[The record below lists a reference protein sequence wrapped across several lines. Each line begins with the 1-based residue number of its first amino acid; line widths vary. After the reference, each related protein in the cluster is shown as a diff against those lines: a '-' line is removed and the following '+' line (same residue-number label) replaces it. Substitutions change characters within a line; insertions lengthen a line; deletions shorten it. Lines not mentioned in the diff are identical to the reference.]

1 MGRAHTGRGPHGER
15 RASARLTGHTRP
27 VDVATFLSR
36 HPPFDA
42 LAPGELAKVA
52 RSVEIEHF
60 PAGTVILE
68 QSGEPAGYLYMVRKG
83 AVELIAEGRLYD
95 LLSDGEV
102 FGQFSLLAHES
113 PTSTVRAHED
123 TLCYLIGEDVADE
136 VLGTSAGQLFVLG
149 RMRERLAAGHET
161 MEPLSLQL
169 RPVGGLIRR
178 SPVAAGPGMS
188 VAGAAE
194 RMTAERISCLLVPM
208 REGWG
213 IVTDRDLRSRVL
225 ASHLSPETP
234 VEEIASFP
242 MKTLPEK
249 ALVGEA
255 LLAMFAEGV
264 NHFPVTRPDGSIA
277 GVVTATD
284 LMGIG
289 RDTPFTIRGA
299 IERARTRDE
308 VVAAGRE
315 LPQVVLALVD
325 ASSEPVSVGRVVA
338 LVVDAL
344 TTRLLTI
351 GIERFGEPP
360 VPWAW
365 LALGSAAR
373 REQALA
379 TDQDHA
385 LAYDAQDRTVEDVD
399 PYFAELAE
407 FVTEGLEG
415 AGIPRCKGDAMA
427 ANAAMRRSVEGWID
441 ALHGWMRDLGS
452 SGSVLSSIVYDFRR
466 VTGPLDPEPELE
478 ATILEARNDP
488 SFLRHL
494 GRRALDHRA
503 PTGFLRDLVV
513 ERKGE
518 HVGHL
523 DVKHGG
529 ITIIGNIARLEGVRA
544 GIPAKE
550 TLDRL
555 AGAGAAGTLEESV
568 ASELSEAFRFLWEV
582 RLRHQ
587 AGQVRGGET
596 PDDFVDP
603 STLGPVTRRGL
614 KEAFGVIS
622 RAQRG
627 LAADL
632 GLRLP

>member
-1 MGRAHTGRGPHGER
+1 M
-15 RASARLTGHTRP
+15 
-27 VDVATFLSR
+27 DVATFLSR
-36 HPPFDA
+36 HPPFDG
-42 LAPGELAKVA
+42 LPPDELAKVA

-60 PAGTVILE
+60 SAGVVILE
-68 QSGEPAGYLYMVRKG
+68 QSGQPAHYLYVVRKG

-95 LLSDGEV
+95 LLSEGEV
-102 FGQFSLLAHES
+102 FGQFSLLTDES

-123 TLCYLIGEDVADE
+123 TLCYLIGADVADE
-136 VLGTSAGQLFVLG
+136 ILGTSAGQLFVLG
-149 RMRERLAAGHET
+149 RMRERLAAGHEA
-161 MEPLSLQL
+161 MEPASLQL

-178 SPVAAGPGMS
+178 APIAADPGMS
-188 VAGAAE
+188 VGGAAE
-194 RMTAERISCLLVPM
+194 RMTAERVSCLLVSM
-208 REGWG
+208 HDGWG

-225 ASHLSPETP
+225 ASHRSLDTP
-234 VEEIASFP
+234 VAEVASFP
-242 MKTLPEK
+242 VKTLPEK

-264 NHFPVTRPDGSIA
+264 HHFPVTRADGSIA

-284 LMGIG
+284 LMDIG
-289 RDTPFTIRGA
+289 RDTPFSIRGA
-299 IERARTRDE
+299 IERARTRDD

-325 ASSEPVSVGRVVA
+325 ATSEPVGVGRVVA
-338 LVVDAL
+338 LVVDAM
-344 TTRLLTI
+344 TTRLLTL

-360 VPWAW
+360 VSWAW

-373 REQALA
+373 REQALG
-379 TDQDHA
+379 TDQDHS
-385 LAYDAQDRTVEDVD
+385 LAYDAQDRPVAEVD

-415 AGIPRCKGDAMA
+415 ADISRCKGDAMA
-427 ANAAMRRSVEGWID
+427 TNPAMRRSVQGWVD
-441 ALHGWMRDLGS
+441 ALRAWMRDPGP
-452 SGSVLSSIVYDFRR
+452 SGSILSSIVYDFRR
-466 VTGPLDPEPELE
+466 VTGPLDPEPEFE
-478 ATILEARNDP
+478 ATIREARNDP
-488 SFLRHL
+488 AFLRHL
-494 GRRALDHRA
+494 GRRVLAHHP

-513 ERKGE
+513 ERKGD
-518 HVGHL
+518 HVGRL

-555 AGAGAAGTLEESV
+555 AGSANAGRLEEGG
-568 ASELSEAFRFLWEV
+568 AGELSEAFRFLWEV

-587 AGQVRGGET
+587 AAQVRRGGT

-614 KEAFGVIS
+614 KEAFSVIS

-627 LAADL
+627 MATEL
-632 GLRLP
+632 GLRMP

>member
-1 MGRAHTGRGPHGER
+1 M
-15 RASARLTGHTRP
+15 
-27 VDVATFLSR
+27 DVATFLSR
-36 HPPFDA
+36 YSPFGGISPD
-42 LAPGELAKVA
+42 ELAKVA

-68 QSGEPAGYLYMVRKG
+68 QSGKPARYLYMVRKG

-95 LLSDGEV
+95 LLSEGEV

-123 TLCYLIGEDVADE
+123 TLCYLIGADVADE

-149 RMRERLAAGHET
+149 RMRERLAAGHDA
-161 MEPLSLQL
+161 MEPRSLQL
-169 RPVGGLIRR
+169 RPVGGLVRR
-178 SPVAAGPGMS
+178 APVAAEPGMS

-194 RMTAERISCLLVPM
+194 RMSAEHISCLLVSM
-208 REGWG
+208 RDGWG

-225 ASHLSPETP
+225 ASHRNPETP
-234 VEEIASFP
+234 VEEVASFP
-242 MKTLPEK
+242 VKTLPEN

-255 LLAMFAEGV
+255 LLAMFAERV
-264 NHFPVTRPDGSIA
+264 HHFPVTRPDGSIA
-277 GVVTATD
+277 GVVTTTD
-284 LMGIG
+284 LMDIG
-289 RDTPFTIRGA
+289 RDTPFSIRGA

-325 ASSEPVSVGRVVA
+325 ASSEPVGVGRVVA
-338 LVVDAL
+338 LVVDAM
-344 TTRLLTI
+344 TTRLLTL
-351 GIERFGEPP
+351 GIERLGEPP

-373 REQALA
+373 REQALG

-385 LAYDAQDRTVEDVD
+385 LAYDPEDRPVAEVD

-407 FVTEGLEG
+407 FVTDGLEG

-427 ANAAMRRSVEGWID
+427 TNPAMRRSVQAWVD
-441 ALHGWMRDLGS
+441 ALHAWMRDPGP
-452 SGSVLSSIVYDFRR
+452 SGSILSSIVYDFRR
-466 VTGPLDPEPELE
+466 VTGPLDPEPELR
-478 ATILEARNDP
+478 ATIFDARNDVA
-488 SFLRHL
+488 FLRHL
-494 GRRALDHRA
+494 GHRVLDHRP

-523 DVKHGG
+523 DAKHGG
-529 ITIIGNIARLEGVRA
+529 ITIIGNIARLQGVRA
-544 GIPAKE
+544 GIAAKE

-555 AGAGAAGTLEESV
+555 AGAATAGTLEEGV
-568 ASELSEAFRFLWEV
+568 TGELSEAFRFLWEV

-587 AGQVRGGET
+587 AGQVRGGEP

-603 STLGPVTRRGL
+603 STLGPVMRRGL

-622 RAQRG
+622 RAQRV
-627 LAADL
+627 LAVEL
-632 GLRLP
+632 GLHMP

>member
-1 MGRAHTGRGPHGER
+1 M
-15 RASARLTGHTRP
+15 
-27 VDVATFLSR
+27 DVATFLSR
-36 HPPFDA
+36 YPPFGGLPPD
-42 LAPGELAKVA
+42 ELAKVA

-68 QSGEPAGYLYMVRKG
+68 QSGEPAQHLYVVRKG
-83 AVELIAEGRLYD
+83 AVEMIAEGRLFD
-95 LLSDGEV
+95 LLSEGEV

-123 TLCYLIGEDVADE
+123 TLCYLIGADVADE
-136 VLGTSAGQLFVLG
+136 VLGTSAGRLFVLG
-149 RMRERLAAGHET
+149 RMRERLTAGYEA
-161 MEPLSLQL
+161 MEPPSLQL
-169 RPVGGLIRR
+169 RPVGGLVRR
-178 SPVAAGPGMS
+178 APVVADPGMS
-188 VAGAAE
+188 VADAAE
-194 RMTAERISCLLVPM
+194 RMTTERVSCLLVSM
-208 REGWG
+208 RDGWG

-225 ASHLSPETP
+225 ASHGSPETP

-242 MKTLPEK
+242 AKTLPED

-255 LLAMFAEGV
+255 LLAMFTEGV
-264 NHFPVTRPDGSIA
+264 HHFPVTRPDGSIA
-277 GVVTATD
+277 GLVTATD
-284 LMGIG
+284 LMDIG
-289 RDTPFTIRGA
+289 RDTPFSIRSA
-299 IERARTRDE
+299 IERARTLDD
-308 VVAAGRE
+308 VVAAARE

-325 ASSEPVSVGRVVA
+325 ASSEPVGVGRVVA
-338 LVVDAL
+338 LVVDAM
-344 TTRLLTI
+344 TTRLLTL
-351 GIERFGEPP
+351 GIERLGEPP

-385 LAYDAQDRTVEDVD
+385 LAYDAQDRPVADVD

-427 ANAAMRRSVEGWID
+427 ANPAMRRSVQGWID
-441 ALHGWMRDLGS
+441 ALHGWMRDLGR
-452 SGSVLSSIVYDFRR
+452 SGSILSSIVYDFRR
-466 VTGPLDPEPELE
+466 VTGPLDPEPELD
-478 ATILEARNDP
+478 ATILEARNDLG
-488 SFLRHL
+488 FLAHL
-494 GRRALDHRA
+494 AHRALDHRA

-518 HVGHL
+518 HVGRL

-529 ITIIGNIARLEGVRA
+529 ITIIGSIARLEGIRA
-544 GIPAKE
+544 GIPAKG

-555 AGAGAAGTLEESV
+555 AGATALGDLDKAMSG
-568 ASELSEAFRFLWEV
+568 ELSEAFRFLWEV

-587 AGQVRGGET
+587 ADQVRRGET

-603 STLGPVTRRGL
+603 ATLGPVTRRGL
-614 KEAFGVIS
+614 KESFSVIS
-622 RAQRG
+622 RAQRM
-627 LAADL
+627 LA
-632 GLRLP
+632 GEFGIRLP

>member
-1 MGRAHTGRGPHGER
+1 M
-15 RASARLTGHTRP
+15 
-27 VDVATFLSR
+27 
-36 HPPFDA
+36 
-42 LAPGELAKVA
+42 
-52 RSVEIEHF
+52 
-60 PAGTVILE
+60 
-68 QSGEPAGYLYMVRKG
+68 
-83 AVELIAEGRLYD
+83 
-95 LLSDGEV
+95 

-123 TLCYLIGEDVADE
+123 TLCYLIGADVADE
-136 VLGTSAGQLFVLG
+136 VLGTSAGQVFVLG
-149 RMRERLAAGHET
+149 RMRERLAAGHEAL
-161 MEPLSLQL
+161 EPLSLQL
-169 RPVGGLIRR
+169 RPVGGSVRR
-178 SPVAAGPGMS
+178 APVSTDPGMS

-194 RMTAERISCLLVPM
+194 RMTAERVSCLLVSM
-208 REGWG
+208 RDGWG

-225 ASHLSPETP
+225 ASHLNPETP

-242 MKTLPEK
+242 VKTLPEK
-249 ALVGEA
+249 ALVSEA

-264 NHFPVTRPDGSIA
+264 HHFPVTRPDGSIA

-284 LMGIG
+284 LMDIG
-289 RDTPFTIRGA
+289 RATPFTIRGA

-344 TTRLLTI
+344 TTRLLTL

-385 LAYDAQDRTVEDVD
+385 LAYDAEDRAVEDID

-415 AGIPRCKGDAMA
+415 AGIRRCKGDAMA
-427 ANAAMRRSVEGWID
+427 ANPAMRRSVQGWID
-441 ALHGWMRDLGS
+441 ALHGWRRDLGS
-452 SGSVLSSIVYDFRR
+452 SGSILSSIVYDFRR

-478 ATILEARNDP
+478 AAILEARNDLA
-488 SFLRHL
+488 FLRHL

-503 PTGFLRDLVV
+503 PTGFIRDLVV
-513 ERKGE
+513 ERKGD

-544 GIPAKE
+544 GITAKE

-555 AGAGAAGTLEESV
+555 AGAAAAGTLEGRV

-632 GLRLP
+632 GLRIP

>member
-1 MGRAHTGRGPHGER
+1 
-15 RASARLTGHTRP
+15 

-36 HPPFDA
+36 YPPFDG
-42 LAPGELAKVA
+42 LPPDDLAKVA
-52 RSVEIEHF
+52 SSVEIEQF
-60 PAGTVILE
+60 PAGAVILE
-68 QSGEPAGYLYMVRKG
+68 QSGEPAEHLYVVREG
-83 AVELIAEGRLYD
+83 AIELIAEGRLYD
-95 LLSDGEV
+95 LLGEGEV

-123 TLCYLIGEDVADE
+123 TLCYLIGADVADE

-149 RMRERLAAGHET
+149 TMRERLAAGHES
-161 MEPLSLQL
+161 MEPASLQL
-169 RPVGGLIRR
+169 RPVGGLVRR
-178 SPVAAGPGMS
+178 APVAADPGMS
-188 VAGAAE
+188 VAAAAE
-194 RMTAERISCLLVPM
+194 RMAAERVSCLLVPM
-208 REGWG
+208 RDGWG

-225 ASHLSPETP
+225 AVRRSPDTH
-234 VEEIASFP
+234 VEEVASFP
-242 MKTLPEK
+242 LKTLPER

-264 NHFPVTRPDGSIA
+264 HHFPVTRADGSTA

-284 LMGIG
+284 LMDIG
-289 RDTPFTIRGA
+289 RDTPFSIRGA
-299 IERARTRDE
+299 IERARTSDE

-315 LPQVVLALVD
+315 LPHVVLALVD
-325 ASSEPVSVGRVVA
+325 ASSEPVGVGRVVA
-338 LVVDAL
+338 LVVDAM
-344 TTRLLTI
+344 TTRLLAL
-351 GIERFGEPP
+351 GIDRFGEPP

-373 REQALA
+373 REQALG

-385 LAYDAQDRTVEDVD
+385 LAYDAQDRPVEDVD

-407 FVTEGLEG
+407 FVTAGLEG
-415 AGIPRCKGDAMA
+415 AGIPRCEGDAMA
-427 ANAAMRRSVEGWID
+427 ANPAMRRSVQGWID
-441 ALHGWMRDLGS
+441 ALHAWMRDLGA
-452 SGSVLSSIVYDFRR
+452 SGSILSSIVYDFRR

-478 ATILEARNDP
+478 ATIHEARNDLA
-488 SFLRHL
+488 FLRHL
-494 GRRALDHRA
+494 GRRALDHRP

-518 HVGHL
+518 HVGRF

-544 GIPAKE
+544 GIRAKA

-555 AGAGAAGTLEESV
+555 AGSSSAGTLEKDM
-568 ASELSEAFRFLWEV
+568 ANELSEAFRFLWEV

-587 AGQVRGGET
+587 AGQVRAGEM

-603 STLGPVTRRGL
+603 ATLGPVMRRGL

-632 GLRLP
+632 GLRMP

>member
-1 MGRAHTGRGPHGER
+1 
-15 RASARLTGHTRP
+15 

-36 HPPFDA
+36 YAPFDG
-42 LAPGELAKVA
+42 LSPDELARVA
-52 RSVEIEHF
+52 KAVEIEHF
-60 PAGTVILE
+60 PAGAVILE
-68 QSGEPAGYLYMVRKG
+68 QSGEPARYLYVVRKG

-102 FGQFSLLAHES
+102 FGQFSLLGHES

-123 TLCYLIGEDVADE
+123 TLCYLIGADIADD

-149 RMRERLAAGHET
+149 RMRDRLTAGHEA
-161 MEPLSLQL
+161 MDPPSIQL
-169 RPVGGLIRR
+169 RPVGGSVRR
-178 SPVAAGPGMS
+178 APVVTDPGMS

-194 RMTAERISCLLVPM
+194 RMTAERVSCLLVSM
-208 REGWG
+208 RDGWG

-225 ASHLSPETP
+225 ASHRSPETP
-234 VEEIASFP
+234 IEEIASFP
-242 MKTLPEK
+242 VKTLPEK

-264 NHFPVTRPDGSIA
+264 HHFPVTRPDGSIA

-284 LMGIG
+284 LMDIG
-289 RDTPFTIRGA
+289 RDTPFSIRGA

-308 VVAAGRE
+308 VVAAGRQ

-325 ASSEPVSVGRVVA
+325 ASSEPVAVGRVVA

-344 TTRLLTI
+344 TSQLLTLA
-351 GIERFGEPP
+351 IERFGEPP

-373 REQALA
+373 REQALG
-379 TDQDHA
+379 TDQDHS
-385 LAYDAQDRTVEDVD
+385 LAYDAEGRPVEEVDR
-399 PYFAELAE
+399 YFAELAE
-407 FVTEGLEG
+407 FVTEGLES
-415 AGIPRCKGDAMA
+415 AGISRCKGDAMA
-427 ANAAMRRSVEGWID
+427 TNTAMRRSVQGWVD
-441 ALHGWMRDLGS
+441 ALRAWMRDPGP
-452 SGSVLSSIVYDFRR
+452 SGSILSSIVYDFRR
-466 VTGPLDPEPELE
+466 VTGPLDPEPELD
-478 ATILEARNDP
+478 ATILEARNDL

-494 GRRALDHRA
+494 GRRVLDHRP

-513 ERKGE
+513 ERKGA
-518 HVGHL
+518 HVGRL

-544 GIPAKE
+544 GISAKE

-555 AGAGAAGTLEESV
+555 AGSASASTLDEGIAG
-568 ASELSEAFRFLWEV
+568 ELSEAFRFLWEV

-587 AGQVRGGET
+587 AGQVRAGAP

-614 KEAFGVIS
+614 KEAFSVIS

-627 LAADL
+627 LATEL
-632 GLRLP
+632 GMRMP

>member
-1 MGRAHTGRGPHGER
+1 
-15 RASARLTGHTRP
+15 
-27 VDVATFLSR
+27 VDVASFLSR
-36 HPPFDA
+36 YPPFDT
-42 LAPGELAKVA
+42 LTPGELSRVA
-52 RSVEIEHF
+52 SSVEIEHF
-60 PAGTVILE
+60 PAGAVILQ
-68 QSGEPAGYLYMVRKG
+68 QSGQPARHLYVVRKG
-83 AVELIAEGRLYD
+83 AVEMIAEGRLYD
-95 LLSDGEV
+95 LLSEGEV
-102 FGQFSLLAHES
+102 FGQFSLLADES
-113 PTSTVRAHED
+113 PTATVRAHED
-123 TLCYLIGEDVADE
+123 TLCYLIAADVADE
-136 VLGTSAGQLFVLG
+136 VLGSSEGRLFVLG
-149 RMRERLAAGHET
+149 RMRERLAAGYDA
-161 MEPLSLQL
+161 MEPPGLPF

-178 SPVAAGPGMS
+178 SPVTADPGMS
-188 VAGAAE
+188 VAAAAE
-194 RMTAERISCLLVPM
+194 RMTAERVSCLLVSM
-208 REGWG
+208 RDGWG

-225 ASHLSPETP
+225 ASHRSPETP
-234 VEEIASFP
+234 VQDVASFP
-242 MKTLPEK
+242 VKTLPER

-255 LLAMFAEGV
+255 LLAMFADGV
-264 NHFPVTRPDGSIA
+264 HHFPVTRPDGSIA

-284 LMGIG
+284 LMDIG
-289 RDTPFTIRGA
+289 RDTPFSIRHA

-325 ASSEPVSVGRVVA
+325 ASSEPVATGRVAA
-338 LVVDAL
+338 LVVDAM
-344 TTRLLTI
+344 TTRLLTL

-373 REQALA
+373 REQALG

-385 LAYDAQDRTVEDVD
+385 LAFDTQDRPEAEVD
-399 PYFAELAE
+399 PYFAGLAE
-407 FVTEGLEG
+407 FVTEGLDG
-415 AGIPRCKGDAMA
+415 AGISRCKGDAMA
-427 ANAAMRRSVEGWID
+427 TNAAMRRSVQGWVD
-441 ALHGWMRDLGS
+441 ALRGWMRDPGP
-452 SGSVLSSIVYDFRR
+452 SGSILSSIVYDFRR
-466 VTGPLDPEPELE
+466 VTGPLDLEPELE
-478 ATILEARNDP
+478 GTIREARNDLG
-488 SFLRHL
+488 FLRHL
-494 GRRALDHRA
+494 GRRVFDHRP

-518 HVGHL
+518 HVGRL

-529 ITIIGNIARLEGVRA
+529 ITIVGNIARLEGVRA

-555 AGAGAAGTLEESV
+555 SGSAAAGTLEDSL
-568 ASELSEAFRFLWEV
+568 AAELAEAFRFLWEV

-622 RAQRG
+622 KAQRG
-627 LAADL
+627 LATEL
-632 GLRLP
+632 GLRMP

>member
-1 MGRAHTGRGPHGER
+1 M
-15 RASARLTGHTRP
+15 
-27 VDVATFLSR
+27 DVGTFLSR
-36 HPPFDA
+36 YPPFDA
-42 LAPGELAKVA
+42 LSTEELARVA

-68 QSGEPAGYLYMVRKG
+68 QSGEPAGHLYVVRKG

-95 LLSDGEV
+95 LLSEGEV

-123 TLCYLIGEDVADE
+123 TLCYLIGAEVADE
-136 VLGTSAGQLFVLG
+136 VLGTSAGQVFVLG
-149 RMRERLAAGHET
+149 RMRERLAAGHQA

-178 SPVAAGPGMS
+178 DPIATDPGMS
-188 VAGAAE
+188 VADAAE
-194 RMTAERISCLLVPM
+194 RMAAERVSCLLVAM
-208 REGWG
+208 RGGWG

-225 ASHLSPETP
+225 ATHLDPGTP

-249 ALVGEA
+249 ALIGEA
-255 LLAMFAEGV
+255 LMAMFAEGV

-277 GVVTATD
+277 GVVTTTD

-299 IERARTRDE
+299 IERARTREE

-338 LVVDAL
+338 LVVDAM
-344 TTRLLTI
+344 TTRLLTL
-351 GIERFGEPP
+351 GIERSGEPP

-385 LAYDAQDRTVEDVD
+385 LAYDLQDRNVEDVD

-407 FVTEGLEG
+407 FVTQGLED

-427 ANAAMRRSVEGWID
+427 ANPAMRRSVQGWID
-441 ALHGWMRDLGS
+441 ALHGWMRDLGPPEASCPRSCTTSAGSRARSIPSPSSKRPSAKLATTFRSCGTSAAAPWITGRPPDS
-452 SGSVLSSIVYDFRR
+452 SGTWWS
-466 VTGPLDPEPELE
+466 
-478 ATILEARNDP
+478 N
-488 SFLRHL
+488 
-494 GRRALDHRA
+494 GR
-503 PTGFLRDLVV
+503 
-513 ERKGE
+513 ERTSG
-518 HVGHL
+518 
-523 DVKHGG
+523 D
-529 ITIIGNIARLEGVRA
+529 
-544 GIPAKE
+544 
-550 TLDRL
+550 
-555 AGAGAAGTLEESV
+555 
-568 ASELSEAFRFLWEV
+568 
-582 RLRHQ
+582 
-587 AGQVRGGET
+587 
-596 PDDFVDP
+596 
-603 STLGPVTRRGL
+603 ST
-614 KEAFGVIS
+614 
-622 RAQRG
+622 
-627 LAADL
+627 
-632 GLRLP
+632 

>member
-1 MGRAHTGRGPHGER
+1 M
-15 RASARLTGHTRP
+15 
-27 VDVATFLSR
+27 DVATFLSR
-36 HPPFDA
+36 YSPFGGISPD
-42 LAPGELAKVA
+42 ELAKVA

-68 QSGEPAGYLYMVRKG
+68 QSGKPARYLYMVRKG

-95 LLSDGEV
+95 LLSEGEV

-123 TLCYLIGEDVADE
+123 TLCYLIGADVADE

-149 RMRERLAAGHET
+149 RMRERLAAGHDA
-161 MEPLSLQL
+161 MEPRSLQL
-169 RPVGGLIRR
+169 RPVGGLVRR
-178 SPVAAGPGMS
+178 APVAAEPGMS

-194 RMTAERISCLLVPM
+194 RMSAEHISCLLVSM
-208 REGWG
+208 RDGWG

-225 ASHLSPETP
+225 ASHRNPETP
-234 VEEIASFP
+234 VEEVASFP
-242 MKTLPEK
+242 VKTLPEN

-255 LLAMFAEGV
+255 LLAMFAERV
-264 NHFPVTRPDGSIA
+264 HHFPVTRPDGSIA
-277 GVVTATD
+277 GVVTTTD
-284 LMGIG
+284 LMDIG
-289 RDTPFTIRGA
+289 RDTPFSIRGA

-325 ASSEPVSVGRVVA
+325 ASSEPVGVGRVVA
-338 LVVDAL
+338 LVVDAM
-344 TTRLLTI
+344 TTRLLTL
-351 GIERFGEPP
+351 GIERLGEPP

-373 REQALA
+373 REQALG

-385 LAYDAQDRTVEDVD
+385 LAYDPEDRPVAEVD

-407 FVTEGLEG
+407 FVTDGLEG

-427 ANAAMRRSVEGWID
+427 TNQAMRRSVQAWVD
-441 ALHGWMRDLGS
+441 ALHAWMRDPGP
-452 SGSVLSSIVYDFRR
+452 SGSILSSIVYDFRR
-466 VTGPLDPEPELE
+466 VTGPLDPEPELR
-478 ATILEARNDP
+478 ATIFDARNDVA
-488 SFLRHL
+488 FLRHL
-494 GRRALDHRA
+494 GHRVLDHRP

-523 DVKHGG
+523 DAKHGG
-529 ITIIGNIARLEGVRA
+529 ITIIGNIARLQGVRA
-544 GIPAKE
+544 GIAAKE

-555 AGAGAAGTLEESV
+555 AGAATAGTLEEGV
-568 ASELSEAFRFLWEV
+568 AGELSEAFRFLWEV

-587 AGQVRGGET
+587 AGQVRGGEP

-603 STLGPVTRRGL
+603 STLGPVMRRGL

-622 RAQRG
+622 RAQRV
-627 LAADL
+627 LAVEL
-632 GLRLP
+632 GLHMP